1 MKRMNGFQLEKAIGE
16 QKTTNAKSFLAIH
29 LIKSF
34 VQTINKLL
42 SWAGV

>member
-1 MKRMNGFQLEKAIGE
+1 MNGFQLEEAIGA
-16 QKTTNAKSFLAIH
+16 QKTTNAQSFLAINF
-29 LIKSF
+29 ITSI